1 MARVLVIEDDML
13 LSRRLRQA
21 LEQAGHQVTAEMT
34 LKGAFHRNE
43 TEAFELMLVDLTLP
57 DGSGLQFCRSLRE
70 KGSRIPLLIISGHVD
85 DDSLEEG
92 FEAGADDYLKKP
104 FSERELLARIK
115 CALREPLR
123 RDEQIRIGSVL
134 ILLDQRRVM
143 VDGKIIELKR
153 REFDIFTYLIRNV
166 GAVVSREKIIAT
178 LNANEDLD
186 DRTVDSHLS
195 HIRGRLRKSG
205 VSKIHIHS
213 VYGVGYRLEVA

>member
-1 MARVLVIEDDML
+1 MARILVIEDDML

-21 LEQAGHQVTAEMT
+21 LEQAGHQVTVEMT

-92 FEAGADDYLKKP
+92 FEAGADDYIKKP